1 VHYSYWECLIQYKKT
16 KQHKKRKHDD
26 DYVPLSAGKKDM
38 LNAQW
43 SENRVY
49 HFPYQGSCITTLC
62 IVEDDKEEGEV
73 EPLVVV

>member
-1 VHYSYWECLIQYKKT
+1 
-16 KQHKKRKHDD
+16 
-26 DYVPLSAGKKDM
+26 M